1 MKQKL
6 FTLLLFS
13 TVIFASCNK
22 DKVYPDIKEYDN
34 QQIKNYISTNSL
46 NSMVRD
52 TTDGDTSG
60 LYYQIIDKGMVDS
73 PRIQYSDRVAMVYTI
88 RSFDGKYIASDTII
102 NHYYGFLG
110 QFSRSSLPKGLQNAI
125 YNVLKYKGGSMRLL
139 IPSRLA
145 YGIAGFGT
153 GSSSSG
159 NRIAGNQCLDY
170 WVRIVGDQKAY
181 DDLSIQKYSNAYGI
195 GITGYTRTP
204 SGLYYKVS
212 GSDTGKVITK
222 TSTAGV
228 TYSLYN
234 MNNTKLDEATT
245 SASFIVEQ
253 LVPGVIEGLTKARN
267 GQTISLLVP
276 SGLAYGYTGSTSI
289 PSFSPLRWDFSISS
303 LTNNGGGVTNPE
315 D

>member
-1 MKQKL
+1 MKKKL

-22 DKVYPDIKEYDN
+22 DKVYPNIKEYDD
-34 QQIKNYISTNSL
+34 QQIQNYISTNGLSG
-46 NSMVRD
+46 MVRD
-52 TTDGDTSG
+52 TSDSDTSG
-60 LYYQIIDKGMVDS
+60 LYYQLIDKGLVDS

-88 RSFDGKYIASDTII
+88 RSFDGRYIATDTII

-110 QFSRSSLPKGLQNAI
+110 QFRTANLPQGLQNAI
-125 YNVLKYKGGSMRLL
+125 YNVLKYKGASARIL
-139 IPSRLA
+139 IPSRMA
-145 YGIAGFGT
+145 YGVNGYGS

-170 WVRIVGDQKAY
+170 WVRIVADQKAY
-181 DDLSIQKYSNAYGI
+181 DDLSINKYANAYGI
-195 GITGYTRTP
+195 GITGYTKTA
-204 SGLYYKVS
+204 SGLYYKIS
-212 GSDTGKVITK
+212 GSDTGRVIAK
-222 TSTAGV
+222 TSTVGV

-245 SASFIVEQ
+245 STSFVVEQ
-253 LVPGVIEGLTKARN
+253 LVPGVIEGLTKVRN

-276 SGLAYGYTGSTSI
+276 SGLAYGMSGSTSI
-289 PSFSPLRWDFSISS
+289 PSFSSLRWDFSVSS
-303 LTNNGGGVTNPE
+303 VTSNSGGGVGE